1 MKINEMVEFLFYVA
15 EYGAFNEEIE
25 IKTTEFSEKY
35 ETSQQTASR
44 KLIEL
49 EKKGYIERKKT
60 QKGSFIILTDSGRKL
75 LEDLNIRLEKVI
87 KSVPESMEI
96 IGNLETGMG
105 EGKYYVTLSGY
116 ESQFKKKLNFNNIHP
131 GTLNLRLS
139 EKRYIDRRRILN
151 SNKFPGIL
159 IEGWSDTDRT
169 YGEVLCYKAKLNG
182 SIDGA
187 VLNIK
192 RTSHPDEIL
201 EIISPDHL
209 REKMNLNDGDEVK
222 VTIYFNK
229 D

>member
-1 MKINEMVEFLFYVA
+1 MAEFLFYVA

-25 IKTTEFSEKY
+25 IKTTEFAEIY
-35 ETSQQTASR
+35 EISQQTASR

-49 EKKGYIERKKT
+49 EKNGYIERKKSP
-60 QKGSFIILTDSGRKL
+60 KGSFIILTDSGRQI
-75 LEDLNIRLEKVI
+75 LEDLNKRLDKVI

-96 IGNLETGMG
+96 IGILETGMG

-116 ESQFKKKLNFNNIHP
+116 ESQFKKKLNFPKIHP
-131 GTLNLRLS
+131 GTLNLRLT
-139 EKRYIDRRRILN
+139 EKKFIDRRRILN
-151 SNKFPGIL
+151 INKFPGIL
-159 IEGWSDTDRT
+159 IEGWSDNERSFGD
-169 YGEVLCYKAKLNG
+169 VLCYKAKING
-182 SIDGA
+182 SIEGA

-201 EIISPDHL
+201 EIISPEHL
-209 REKMNLNDGDEVK
+209 REKMHINDGDEVK